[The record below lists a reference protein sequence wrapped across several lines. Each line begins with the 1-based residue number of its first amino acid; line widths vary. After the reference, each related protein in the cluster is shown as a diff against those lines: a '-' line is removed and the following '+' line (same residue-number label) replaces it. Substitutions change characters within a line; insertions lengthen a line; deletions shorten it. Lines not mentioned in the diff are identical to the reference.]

1 MRIIVDIYYNIIE
14 GYPYWTPLTYIG
26 QDSIG
31 SEITDYHFY
40 HADFEPIITISA
52 NSYESVDSN
61 KERMFV
67 IRTFDGENEHKQL
80 LNAENGSIRDV
91 DYDYIK
97 PYIAKNGVRV
107 HTGIK
112 YYRITSNTDF
122 KDYYNPRWAM
132 DSAEKQ
138 AGHFLDCRV
147 KQIQELSQYMDVP
160 PLIVSPY
167 DAELYGHWWYEGPY
181 WLYILFKKI
190 YYDDCNFKLITPG
203 EYIDQYPNIQVS
215 SPCIS
220 SWGANGYSEVW
231 LNSTNDYVHRHLHKA
246 GDRMVELAHL

>member
-91 DYDYIK
+91 DYDYIHFHLSLTYGYGESRWRTILQK
-97 PYIAKNGVRV
+97 SDGKIILDSIQHKCYAMGNFIQIIHNEDSEFLNTITGEIGLLGITAPVDKNGK
-107 HTGIK
+107 I
-112 YYRITSNTDF
+112 D
-122 KDYYNPRWAM
+122 
-132 DSAEKQ
+132 
-138 AGHFLDCRV
+138 
-147 KQIQELSQYMDVP
+147 
-160 PLIVSPY
+160 
-167 DAELYGHWWYEGPY
+167 
-181 WLYILFKKI
+181 FKKI
-190 YYDDCNFKLITPG
+190 GNINNVLSIENDTSLRLLSTEEEKTSKVKKLL
-203 EYIDQYPNIQVS
+203 PNQKIK
-215 SPCIS
+215 
-220 SWGANGYSEVW
+220 N
-231 LNSTNDYVHRHLHKA
+231 
-246 GDRMVELAHL
+246 